1 MPFTTC
7 QSFTTPA
14 VEETDQS
21 IGLPAFESRRKG
33 ARTVFPSDSNWIVVV
48 YHFNTKTWWNDQG
61 AMSFGVEAYGAWIQQ
76 PTFIDSD
83 AMAGLS

>member
-1 MPFTTC
+1 MPSDHIPFIIKI
-7 QSFTTPA
+7 SDEFPD
-14 VEETDQS
+14 EYS
-21 IGLPAFESRRKG
+21 IHNVPELHDSR
-33 ARTVFPSDSNWIVVV
+33 VFPSDSNWIVVV